1 MAGIPAKPGKVSEG
15 DGLNS
20 RLRLSARQYFED
32 YLICEVMEPSDPTRS
47 PGAKLKGLRTSL
59 GLTIREVQERSI
71 AIAAKEK
78 NLEYVISHAWL
89 TGVEN
94 ENGLPSIFKFVTL
107 ASVYGRSVRELV
119 GYYNVRIGDVG
130 REHAEFSAP
139 RTHLFGTAQ
148 VTDAET
154 VTVPLRFRNEGVLDN
169 TNLLSKLVAIWGD
182 IPVALVER
190 LNPQHALY
198 GYVGL
203 KDFTLFPQIRPGTFV
218 QIDVNQRKVLAGPH
232 HVMEER
238 PIYFVELRDGY
249 ACSWCEKKP
258 NLLLL
263 VPHPLSPVKTRQL
276 VYPQEAEIVGRVT
289 AVAMRLAEMVSPS
302 AAPGNL

>member
-1 MAGIPAKPGKVSEG
+1 
-15 DGLNS
+15 
-20 RLRLSARQYFED
+20 
-32 YLICEVMEPSDPTRS
+32 MEPSDPTRS

>member
-1 MAGIPAKPGKVSEG
+1 MDA
-15 DGLNS
+15 
-20 RLRLSARQYFED
+20 
-32 YLICEVMEPSDPTRS
+32 SDPTGS
-47 PGAKLKGLRTSL
+47 PGAKLKGLRTNL
-59 GLTIREVQERSI
+59 GLTIREVQERSM
-71 AIAAKEK
+71 AIAAREK
-78 NLEYVISHAWL
+78 NLEYVISHGWL

-94 ENGLPSIFKFVTL
+94 GSGVPSIFKFFTL
-107 ASVYGRSVRELV
+107 AVIYGRSVSELV
-119 GYYNVRIGDVG
+119 GYYNVRIGDLG

-139 RTHLFGTAQ
+139 RTHLLGSAH

-154 VTVPLRFRNEGVLDN
+154 VTVPLRFRSGGVLDN
-169 TNLLSKLVAIWGD
+169 TNLLSRLVAIWGD
-182 IPVALVER
+182 IPIALVER

-203 KDFTLFPQIRPGTFV
+203 NDYTLYPQIRPGTFV
-218 QIDVNQRKVLAGPH
+218 QIDVNQRRVLAGPH

-249 ACSWCEKKP
+249 ACSWCEKLS

-289 AVAMRLAEMVSPS
+289 GVAMRLAELASPPS
-302 AAPGNL
+302 APGNP